1 MVSFTGDAK
10 ASLAPSG
17 ANPGSTPFPIFVKPM
32 TGLTIT
38 VHATLSDTIKSVKAM
53 VAEILTQFPVY
64 RQRLVFAGRDMQDD
78 NTLSSYGIKME
89 STVFVIG
96 RLMVDCTPLQPI
108 SWKVQC
114 GEEATAQLATCISA
128 SELHKLTLP
137 DPASMP
143 LLVCPPYPAKARGGM
158 TTVKVRALRAILNV
172 INNRIEEYS
181 FVHKY
186 LQTTRKRVMQWLF
199 RLQKRKHRWHITAP
213 SRAIT
218 AVAPTSNTI
227 ACTIIGSQFAA
238 SEFSVGL
245 VCRFCK
251 GRHYALDCPSDA
263 ARDNLAY
270 LARTSPSEGG
280 GGIYTALH
288 AARLPINARE
298 RVNQSLSSALAAM
311 AEEDERELDDPYR

>member
-1 MVSFTGDAK
+1 
-10 ASLAPSG
+10 
-17 ANPGSTPFPIFVKPM
+17 
-32 TGLTIT
+32 
-38 VHATLSDTIKSVKAM
+38 M

-78 NTLSSYGIKME
+78 NTLSSYNIKRE

-96 RLMVDCTPLQPI
+96 RLMVDYTPVEFTTWPMQY
-108 SWKVQC
+108 

-137 DPASMP
+137 DPASIP
-143 LLVCPPYPAKARGGM
+143 LLVCPPYPVKARGGM

-199 RLQKRKHRWHITAP
+199 RLQKRKHRWHITAC
-213 SRAIT
+213 SKAAT
-218 AVAPTSNTI
+218 AVAPTSDTI
-227 ACTIIGSQFAA
+227 ACSITGTA

-288 AARLPINARE
+288 AARQPLNARE
-298 RVNQSLSSALAAM
+298 RVSQSLSSAVAAM